1 MNRDKIALEAKH
13 FLRSAAESMNL
24 AYFTSHLNQETAD
37 IHYTNALADLAKANE
52 TVASYNPHPTINPH
66 HSGYL
71 ADDETRATE
80 CPHCSFE
87 DGYDSEKRCPVCKLW
102 DEDDDDAKRFQ
113 FKNMIENMS
122 NEDLDK
128 AFSLIV
134 SEVLS

>member
-1 MNRDKIALEAKH
+1 MNKDKIALEAKH

-80 CPHCSFE
+80 CPHCGQE
-87 DGYDSEKRCPVCKLW
+87 DDYDCEKRCQVCGLW
-102 DEDDDDAKRFQ
+102 DLDDDDAKLRQ
-113 FKNMIENMS
+113 LNELASTMTTDQLDRLFKAAIE
-122 NEDLDK
+122 
-128 AFSLIV
+128 
-134 SEVLS
+134 EVM